1 MREHDL
7 TDSQAFAIQFDAQ
20 AKLLRTNMPAQVVAV
35 DLERNTVDVQP
46 VLKGVRSND
55 EEYLLPVIN
64 DAQIQFYGA
73 GNFWITFEPKA
84 GDYCVLS
91 VSDRSIEAWKKSG
104 GIIDPKLN
112 RHHDMTDAF
121 AYFGINP
128 FPDAIPLIET
138 DTMHVRTKDGLTGI
152 KIKADSIKYDV
163 LGVEVAN
170 MSSALVTFNV
180 PVQLGSTLNVIG
192 TTTLNTVTDV
202 GINIGSN
209 HKHSG
214 VQTGGGNTGNPV

>member
-1 MREHDL
+1 MRKDEL
-7 TDSQAFAIQFDAQ
+7 TNSEAFALQFDAQ
-20 AKLLRTNMPAQVVAV
+20 SKLLRTNMPAQVVAV
-35 DLERNTVDVQP
+35 NLARNSVDVQP

-64 DAQIQFYGA
+64 DVQIQYYGA
-73 GNFWITFEPKA
+73 GNFWVTFEPKA

-112 RHHDMTDAF
+112 RHHNMTDAF

-128 FPDAIPLIET
+128 FPDAIPAIQA
-138 DTMHVRTKDGLTGI
+138 DTMHLRTKDGTTGI

-163 LGVEVAN
+163 AGVEVAD
-170 MSSALVTFNV
+170 MSAALITFNV
-180 PVQLGSTLNVIG
+180 PVTMAATLNVDAE
-192 TTTLNTVTDV
+192 TTTNGITDA
-202 GINIGSN
+202 GTNIGST
-209 HKHSG
+209 HAHSG
-214 VQTGGGNTGNPV
+214 VTSGDSNTGTPV